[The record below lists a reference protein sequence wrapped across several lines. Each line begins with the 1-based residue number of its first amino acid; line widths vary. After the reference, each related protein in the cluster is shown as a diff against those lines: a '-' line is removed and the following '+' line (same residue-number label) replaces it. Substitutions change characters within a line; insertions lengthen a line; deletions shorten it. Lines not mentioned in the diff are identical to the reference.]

1 VSPSRYEPTQP
12 PPRAVMA
19 AYAAWL
25 QARQDGVTR
34 GRTAFCV
41 ARSGRLRGGEGT
53 AAVDCGDTEAVVRAA
68 AVNVFNGAEVNLVA
82 ACVHNAS
89 CGNIVREVIQ
99 NG

>member
-1 VSPSRYEPTQP
+1 
-12 PPRAVMA
+12 
-19 AYAAWL
+19 
-25 QARQDGVTR
+25 
-34 GRTAFCV
+34 
-41 ARSGRLRGGEGT
+41 
-53 AAVDCGDTEAVVRAA
+53 VVRAA